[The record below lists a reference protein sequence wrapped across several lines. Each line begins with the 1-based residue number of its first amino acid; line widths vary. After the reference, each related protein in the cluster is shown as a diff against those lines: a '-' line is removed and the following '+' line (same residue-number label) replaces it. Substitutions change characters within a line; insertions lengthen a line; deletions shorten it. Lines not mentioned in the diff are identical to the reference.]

1 MNSTTSTRRRRFGFS
16 LLELAISMAIAGI
29 VVAAASTV
37 AVNVMRVLKLQG
49 KMSIADQDARRLVDF
64 VVGRMQAS
72 GGGAVRPWM
81 GLWLEEECAARDGM
95 PECSGHDRLTV
106 IDVDTTRNTCTIASV
121 SASSISFVPEAD
133 GSCCYDWPAEAL
145 PDLLFPDQFSG
156 QSLMLV
162 NGRDVWTMV
171 VPTAPIAGTCTYG
184 LTGVRP
190 LAAWSDAQT
199 TLVGVFDGGTAVAAA
214 PRTLY
219 IDDLPSAA
227 AALPVETQPPTHL
240 VEWFDRN
247 QNGVLE
253 ANEKSIVFPGI
264 YDFQVSL
271 GYDEPEDGA
280 VVDQG
285 TATDEWRGNA
295 TESGPF
301 SLSPSSLRMGGVG
314 VVVGV
319 KAVEPGRKS
328 AQVLN
333 GPTVTKSS
341 AVLRRAV
348 GKAMLRNVAVFY

>member
-1 MNSTTSTRRRRFGFS
+1 MNSTRRRRFGFS

-81 GLWLEEECAARDGM
+81 GLWLEENCAARAGL
-95 PECSGHDRLTV
+95 PGCSGHDRLTV

-121 SASSISFVPEAD
+121 SATSITFVPEAD
-133 GSCCYDWPAEAL
+133 GSCCYDWPSTAL
-145 PDLLFPDQFSG
+145 PDSLFPNQFTG

-162 NGRDVWTMV
+162 NGRDRWTMV
-171 VPTAPIAGTCTYG
+171 TPTAPIAGAACSYG
-184 LTGVRP
+184 LSSVRP
-190 LAAWSDAQT
+190 LAAWADAQGT
-199 TLVGVFDGGTAVAAA
+199 VVGVFDGGTAVAAA

-219 IDDLPSAA
+219 VDDLPSAA

-247 QNGVLE
+247 RNGVLE
-253 ANEKSIVFPGI
+253 TNEKSIVFPGL

-271 GYDEPEDGA
+271 GYDEPEDGT

-285 TATDEWRGNA
+285 SATDEWRGNA
-295 TESGPF
+295 VEVGSF
-301 SLSPSSLRMGGVG
+301 SSSPSSLRMGGVG

-319 KAVEPGRKS
+319 KAVDPGRKS

-333 GPTVTKSS
+333 GPTVTRSS